1 MPLASADVRASVH
14 ACKGEQRVRS
24 AIVKQIFSA
33 VQEHCPP
40 ENHSPFATRYSPF
53 AVVARSLAIRRRF
66 GSAGASPSHFSS
78 SLVPRFSF
86 RSMRRALS
94 VVAGIDLVSRSAY
107 KQTALLAK
115 RSSCPVMPPAF
126 LCLYLRAKLR

>member
-40 ENHSPFATRYSPF
+40 ENLPLYHSPVAIRKSPLF
-53 AVVARSLAIRRRF
+53 RLGRSLALPF
-66 GSAGASPSHFSS
+66 FS
-78 SLVPRFSF
+78 SLVPRLSF

-94 VVAGIDLVSRSAY
+94 VVTGIDIVSRSVY
-107 KQTALLAK
+107 K
-115 RSSCPVMPPAF
+115 
-126 LCLYLRAKLR
+126 